1 MMRFSANMT
10 NDDHSVVPIEVK
22 LDPQRFGGAGLGL
35 AISRKLARMTG
46 GDGHGRKRAG
56 PWVGLRW

>member
-22 LDPQRFGGAGLGL
+22 LNPQRMGGAGLGL
-35 AISRKLARMTG
+35 AISLARMTG
-46 GDGHGRKRAG
+46 GDGHG
-56 PWVGLRW
+56 

>member
-22 LDPQRFGGAGLGL
+22 LDPQRMGGAGLGL

-46 GDGHGRKRAG
+46 GDGHG
-56 PWVGLRW
+56 